1 MPELQIPVRLVDTCP
16 LEYFAGSMLQKA
28 EKEKL
33 LSSISPMMARR
44 TIAILYGT
52 ETGNSEEIADE
63 LAKMV
68 QRLHF
73 DAVVE
78 EMNAFTLVSLL

>member
-1 MPELQIPVRLVDTCP
+1 
-16 LEYFAGSMLQKA
+16 MLQKA